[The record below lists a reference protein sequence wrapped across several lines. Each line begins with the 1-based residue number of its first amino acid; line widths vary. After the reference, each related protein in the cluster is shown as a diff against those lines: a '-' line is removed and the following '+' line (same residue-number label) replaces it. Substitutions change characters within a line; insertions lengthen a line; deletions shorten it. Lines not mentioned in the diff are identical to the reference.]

1 MLYVETRSMG
11 EGEFHQAVREVYDN
25 VLPVVES
32 NPVYRQM
39 KILERLVEPE
49 RVIMFRVP
57 WTDDQGNVQIN
68 RGFRVEM
75 NSAIG
80 PFQGGI
86 RFHPSVNLSIMKF
99 LAFEQVF
106 QNSLTGLPLG
116 GAKGGA
122 DFDPKGKSELEIM
135 RFCQSFM
142 NEMYRYIGT
151 DMDIIISG
159 VGVRARE
166 IGYLFGAYKKISGM
180 YVGGAVA
187 GKGIHWGGSQLR
199 TEAGGFGAIYFLENM
214 LKTIDSQLQGLK
226 ICISGAGNVA
236 LYAAQK
242 AVELGARVLTVSD
255 TSGLLYSPEGF
266 SAEQIETVKRTKN
279 RYRGKLEDIC
289 REYAGLQ
296 FFAGKTPWH
305 IPCDVALPAATQ
317 NEIYAE
323 DAENLIGNGVK
334 VVAEAA
340 DMPCTAS
347 AHAAF
352 KEHGVLIAPAKAV
365 NAGGVIL
372 ACLETAQNASHQ
384 FWNSSEVEARLRR
397 AVAGVHDACVKYGRE
412 ENGFVDYVKGAN
424 IAGFV
429 RVAEAMVDQ
438 GVI

>member
-1 MLYVETRSMG
+1 MG
-11 EGEFHQAVREVYDN
+11 QVQMRNLGEREFHQAVREVFAN
-25 VLPVVES
+25 VLPLVEA

-57 WTDDQGNVQIN
+57 WIDDQGNVQIN

-86 RFHPSVNLSIMKF
+86 RFHPSVSLSIMKF

-122 DFDPKGKSELEIM
+122 DFDPKGKSEFEIM

-142 NEMYRYIGT
+142 NELYRYIGT

-166 IGYLFGAYKKISGM
+166 IGFLFGAYKKLSGM
-180 YVGGAVA
+180 YAGGAVA
-187 GKGIHWGGSQLR
+187 GKGEQWGGSQLR
-199 TEAGGFGAIYFLENM
+199 AEAGGFGAIFFLENM
-214 LKTIDSQLQGLK
+214 LATIERQLEGLK
-226 ICISGAGNVA
+226 MCISGAGNVA

-242 AVELGARVLTVSD
+242 AVEQGAKVLTVSD
-255 TSGLLYSPEGF
+255 TGGLLYASEGF
-266 SAEQIETVKRTKN
+266 SLEQIEAVKRTKK
-279 RYRGKLEDIC
+279 RYRGNLKDIC
-289 REYAGLQ
+289 GEYADLQ
-296 FFAGKTPWH
+296 YFAGRTPWH

-317 NEIYAE
+317 NELYAE
-323 DAENLIGNGVK
+323 DAENLIKNGVK

-340 DMPCTAS
+340 DMPCTPS
-347 AHAAF
+347 ALSAF
-352 KEHGVLIAPAKAV
+352 QENGVLIAPAKAV

-372 ACLETAQNASHQ
+372 AGLETAQNASHQ
-384 FWNSSEVEARLRR
+384 LWTRAEVESRLRR
-397 AVAGVHDACVKYGRE
+397 AVADIHASCVRYGSDGSGPV
-412 ENGFVDYVKGAN
+412 NYIKGAN
-424 IAGFV
+424 VAGFV